1 MRGLAALSCAPL
13 FSILA
18 YSILG
23 VAYFFIGVRSTAFS
37 VGIPV
42 VVLSIAA
49 CGFVLLAA
57 RKKGAVLGSGKR
69 ADRRLDAALAVA
81 YLAVGVAVGLF
92 VFVLPLDGPAS
103 SVQTLSLI
111 HICAGHRRAHR

>member
-1 MRGLAALSCAPL
+1 MWVDFCLAVLTGAAVLYGPGFFAWRALGMRGLAALSCAPL

-81 YLAVGVAVGLF
+81 
-92 VFVLPLDGPAS
+92 
-103 SVQTLSLI
+103 
-111 HICAGHRRAHR
+111 

>member
-1 MRGLAALSCAPL
+1 M
-13 FSILA
+13 
-18 YSILG
+18 
-23 VAYFFIGVRSTAFS
+23 
-37 VGIPV
+37 

-81 YLAVGVAVGLF
+81 YLAVGGGRWPVRVRPSPGWPRVVGAD
-92 VFVLPLDGPAS
+92 V
-103 SVQTLSLI
+103 
-111 HICAGHRRAHR
+111 

>member
-1 MRGLAALSCAPL
+1 M
-13 FSILA
+13 
-18 YSILG
+18 
-23 VAYFFIGVRSTAFS
+23 
-37 VGIPV
+37 

-81 YLAVGVAVGLF
+81 YLAVGVTVGVL

-103 SVQTLSLI
+103 SVQTYDNVHHFASVRSFSDSGMWSSLHVSSFLI
-111 HICAGHRRAHR
+111 LQPTLCREPDTIPRDGISYAPWW